1 MNFNIEKIDGSYYVT
16 DSVMTNPPCVDRY
29 GPFDTYKEATDF
41 MEEQIGLLYE
51 HGAVCGIPEGE
62 DNHYRE

>member
-1 MNFNIEKIDGSYYVT
+1 MNFSIKTKRSAITMKKAYYVN
-16 DSVMTNPPCVDRY
+16 DSEDAY

-51 HGAVCGIPEGE
+51 HGAICGIAD
-62 DNHYRE
+62 DNHYQE